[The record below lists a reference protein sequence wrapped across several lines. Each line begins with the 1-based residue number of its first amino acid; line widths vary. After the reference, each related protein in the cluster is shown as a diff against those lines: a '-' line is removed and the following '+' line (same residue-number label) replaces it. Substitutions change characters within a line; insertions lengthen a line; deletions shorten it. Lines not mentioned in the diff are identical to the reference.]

1 MANITSVSTGSYS
14 SSQVDYIPREVW
26 NIVDKVARQILI
38 GEIILLFSAVTAVA
52 GMGCVGLVFVYQMEL
67 FVPAVVLLVA
77 SAVSGPFGQ
86 DMIDE
91 GQAKKNLY
99 VRDGLAHWSSKPR
112 VVRTYVEGQPIGLE
126 NKGNTCFI
134 NAVFQMIM
142 NDTELAKAIHESFEA
157 EIPHYEKFATV
168 FSWMLGESATVPEAQ
183 DVQQTMAIIR
193 KSAASNLTDVL
204 RGLAKEE
211 ERKAFR
217 SYVETTYPIFQG
229 MAFGSAIDLATV
241 EVDGLKE
248 ELGKM
253 KSDPQMTSFFGK
265 LKSKPQDV
273 LKGLQAFVAGEKA
286 YQAAE
291 QGKTAVAATVGGSLW
306 TSGTLLRAL
315 RELMPEACYSRQ
327 EDAEDF
333 LFALLNWVDGSK
345 YPGLYFNKGIERQF
359 ALYTPPESESVAR
372 ADLLLQ
378 KKEKSDAAQHER
390 DQLDEMEEALLRRKM
405 DGLTCVLKLEHG
417 LIEGADGEELL
428 QKTLES
434 HPSEGEPVVYIH
446 EGEAKWFNE
455 VSSRAVLHPQPERI
469 IVGLKR
475 FEYTDGAAKKID
487 CKVHMKE
494 KMKMGDEEYQLKSIV
509 HHSGVA
515 GFGHYTSYI
524 LKNGKWWYCNDEGVS
539 VTTDISTGL
548 NTGYL
553 YFYERVTKDV

>member
-1 MANITSVSTGSYS
+1 MAHITSVSSGSHLS
-14 SSQVDYIPREVW
+14 PQVDYIPREVW

-38 GEIILLFSAVTAVA
+38 GEIILLFSAVTSVA
-52 GMGCVGLVFVYQMEL
+52 GMGCLGLVVIYQMEL
-67 FVPAVVLLVA
+67 FAPAVVLLVA
-77 SAVSGPFGQ
+77 AAVSGPFGQ
-86 DMIDE
+86 DMIDK
-91 GQAKKNLY
+91 GQAERNLY

-126 NKGNTCFI
+126 NEGNTCFI

-142 NDTELAKAIHESFEA
+142 NDTELAKVIHESFEA

-168 FSWMLGESATVPEAQ
+168 FSWMLGESDTVPEAE

-193 KSAASNLTDVL
+193 KSAASVLTDVL
-204 RGLAKEE
+204 KGFAKDEE
-211 ERKAFR
+211 KDAFKLYIKG
-217 SYVETTYPIFQG
+217 SYPIFQE
-229 MAFGSAIDLATV
+229 MAFGSAIDLADV
-241 EVDGLKE
+241 DVDGLKE

-253 KSDPQMTSFFGK
+253 KIDPKMTSFFGK

-286 YQAAE
+286 YQEAE
-291 QGKTAVAATVGGSLW
+291 KGKKAVAATVGGSLW

-315 RELMPEACYSRQ
+315 RELMPEARYYRQ

-345 YPGLYFNKGIERQF
+345 YPELYFNKGIEREF
-359 ALYTPPESESVAR
+359 ALYAPREDETVTR
-372 ADLLLQ
+372 AELLRQ
-378 KKEKSDAAQHER
+378 KKEKSDAAHHDR
-390 DQLDEMEEALLRRKM
+390 DRLDVMQNDFLRRKM
-405 DGLTCVLKLEHG
+405 DGLTCVLKLEHD
-417 LIEGADGEELL
+417 LVDGADGEALL

-455 VSSRAVLHPQPERI
+455 VSSRAVLDPQPERI
-469 IVGLKR
+469 IVELKR
-475 FEYTDGAAKKID
+475 FEYTDGAAKKISA
-487 CKVHMKE
+487 KVLMKE

-509 HHSGVA
+509 HHSGIA

-524 LKNGKWWYCNDEGVS
+524 LKNGKWWYCSDEDVT
-539 VTTDISTGL
+539 VTTDISSGL